1 MTTANPFTDWNSKII
16 AEFRANQGKVGG
28 PFASAPVLLLH
39 TTGAKTGQERVNPL
53 VYMKDG
59 DRILVFGSKGGFPT
73 HPDWYRNLKKNP
85 DVKLEVGTE
94 TYDAEASEVTG
105 PERDR
110 LYAKQAG
117 VMHQFAEYQ
126 ERATTRKI
134 PVIAL
139 TRK

>member
-1 MTTANPFTDWNSKII
+1 MTANPLADWNNKNI

-28 PFASAPVLLLH
+28 QFEGAPMVLLH

-53 VYMKDG
+53 VYLQDG
-59 DRILVFGSKGGFPT
+59 DRILVFASKGGFPT

-85 DVKLEVGTE
+85 NVKLEVGTE
-94 TYDAEASEVTG
+94 TYDALASEVTG
-105 PERDR
+105 EERDKV
-110 LYAKQAG
+110 YAKQAKI
-117 VMHQFAEYQ
+117 MPQFAEYEQ
-126 ERATTRKI
+126 RATTRKI